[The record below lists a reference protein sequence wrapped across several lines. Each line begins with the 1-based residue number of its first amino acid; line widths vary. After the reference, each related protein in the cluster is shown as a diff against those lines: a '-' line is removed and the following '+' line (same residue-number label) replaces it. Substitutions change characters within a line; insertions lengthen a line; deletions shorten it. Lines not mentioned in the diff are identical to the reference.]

1 MNLLFQLLLKF
12 CKKEYIKVFLLFT
25 CSLIINVIQTKNIS
39 KLTANIINSLKE
51 NNQKE
56 AFGYFKTFVF
66 LSVVVLVIYYGYR
79 LLEDDLITKVRQ
91 WTRSELLKTLL
102 KMNNENLSEK
112 NFMRISSPINRLSV
126 VSFSILSEILTFII
140 PTLLFLIIIIVYFF
154 SIDFNLGMIVIVS
167 NILIFFYMFMVVPD
181 IMKKDYLYEEQCFYN
196 ENYQLEL
203 LSNIDKVIYRG
214 QINQEL
220 DKFKTISDDTTKK
233 AYSFYS
239 TADTHN
245 FITNTIVNVLIF
257 YIVYFV
263 IVAFF
268 NKKMS
273 LVLVITILNVIFLY
287 KEKMIALLKQV
298 IDFIEFIGRSHGV
311 LHFFEDVIDIDY
323 FEKNARNYDKR
334 DLEFETIR
342 FENVNFKYKGHNKP
356 IFENLN
362 LTLSLNNKIIGFT
375 GPSGRG
381 KTTLI
386 KLILKMHTHYRG
398 NIYIDD
404 VNIRDI
410 DADYIRENITYVNQ
424 SSKLF
429 DRKVIENIMYGCSN
443 MDRCEGD
450 LKFIIEK
457 YPKIRK
463 LLSGIDIMNKDSGA
477 MGENLSGG
485 QRQIINI
492 VGGLI
497 NPSKITI
504 LDEPTN
510 ALDGELKKDVIDM
523 IRYFLKNKKCIMVIT
538 HDIEIKHIFDQ
549 VIEL

>member
-25 CSLIINVIQTKNIS
+25 ASLVINVIQTKNIS

-51 NNQKE
+51 NNQND
-56 AFGYFKTFVF
+56 AFGYFKSFVF
-66 LSVVVLVIYYGYR
+66 FSVVLLIVYYGYQ
-79 LLEDDLITKVRQ
+79 LLEDDLITKIRQ
-91 WTRSELLKTLL
+91 WTRSELLKTIL

-112 NFMRISSPINRLSV
+112 NFMYISSPINRLSV
-126 VSFSILSEILTFII
+126 VSFSILSEIITFII
-140 PTLLFLIIIIVYFF
+140 PTLLFLIIIMVYFF
-154 SIDFNLGMIVIVS
+154 SIDFHLGIVFAMTNV
-167 NILIFFYMFMVVPD
+167 LIFFFMFMVIPD
-181 IMKKDYLYEEQCFYN
+181 IMKKDDIYEAQSFYN

-203 LSNIDKVIYRG
+203 LSNMDKVIYRG
-214 QINQEL
+214 QINPEL
-220 DKFKTISDDTTKK
+220 NKFKTISDKTTEN
-233 AYSFYS
+233 AYSFYT
-239 TADTHN
+239 TADTYN
-245 FITNTIVNVLIF
+245 FITNSIVNILLF
-257 YIVYFV
+257 YIVYF
-263 IVAFF
+263 IIIAFF
-268 NKKMS
+268 NKKLS
-273 LVLVITILNVIFLY
+273 LVLVITILNIILLY
-287 KEKMIALLKQV
+287 KERMAALLKQV

-311 LHFFEDVIDIDY
+311 LHFFEDIDDID
-323 FEKNARNYDKR
+323 FVEKNMRNYDKR
-334 DLEFETIR
+334 DLDFETIR
-342 FENVNFKYKGHNKP
+342 FENVYFKYKSHNKP

-362 LTLSLNNKIIGFT
+362 LTLSLNHKIIGFT

-386 KLILKMHTHYRG
+386 KLILKMYTHYRG

-443 MDRCEGD
+443 ADHCEGD

-457 YPKIRK
+457 YPKIRE
-463 LLSGIDIMNKDSGA
+463 LLNGIDIMNKDSGA
-477 MGENLSGG
+477 LGENLSGG

-510 ALDGELKKDVIDM
+510 ALDGALKKDVIDM

-538 HDIEIKHIFDQ
+538 HDIEIKPIFDQ

>member
-112 NFMRISSPINRLSV
+112 NFMYISSPINRLSV
-126 VSFSILSEILTFII
+126 VSFSILSEIITFIV
-140 PTLLFLIIIIVYFF
+140 PTVLFLIIIMVYFF
-154 SIDFNLGMIVIVS
+154 SIDFNLGIVFIIGNLLVLLYMYIVI
-167 NILIFFYMFMVVPD
+167 PD
-181 IMKKDYLYEEQCFYN
+181 IVKKDDAYETQCFYN

-214 QINQEL
+214 QIEQEL
-220 DKFKTISDDTTKK
+220 DQFKTISDDTTKK

-311 LHFFEDVIDIDY
+311 LHFFEDIDDIDY
-323 FEKNARNYDKR
+323 VEKTARNYDKR
-334 DLEFETIR
+334 DLDFETVR
-342 FENVNFKYKGHNKP
+342 FENVYFKYKTHNKP

-477 MGENLSGG
+477 LGENLSGG

>member
-1 MNLLFQLLLKF
+1 
-12 CKKEYIKVFLLFT
+12 
-25 CSLIINVIQTKNIS
+25 
-39 KLTANIINSLKE
+39 
-51 NNQKE
+51 
-56 AFGYFKTFVF
+56 
-66 LSVVVLVIYYGYR
+66 
-79 LLEDDLITKVRQ
+79 
-91 WTRSELLKTLL
+91 
-102 KMNNENLSEK
+102 
-112 NFMRISSPINRLSV
+112 
-126 VSFSILSEILTFII
+126 
-140 PTLLFLIIIIVYFF
+140 
-154 SIDFNLGMIVIVS
+154 
-167 NILIFFYMFMVVPD
+167 MFMVVPD

-429 DRKVIENIMYGCSN
+429 DRKILENIYYGCK
-443 MDRCEGD
+443 DTEKC
-450 LKFIIEK
+450 EK
-457 YPKIRK
+457 YLKEVLTYQKIKELYRNVD
-463 LLSGIDIMNKDSGA
+463 LNDLAGPL
-477 MGENLSGG
+477 GENLSGG
-485 QRQIINI
+485 QRQVANIIS
-492 VGGLI
+492 GLI
-497 NPSKITI
+497 NPTKVLI

-510 ALDGELKKDVIDM
+510 GLDPELKREILQILQNFRK
-523 IRYFLKNKKCIMVIT
+523 YKKCIMIIT
-538 HDIEIKHIFDQ
+538 HDRDVDSLFDETIEI
-549 VIEL
+549 

>member
-1 MNLLFQLLLKF
+1 MF
-12 CKKEYIKVFLLFT
+12 
-25 CSLIINVIQTKNIS
+25 SVI
-39 KLTANIINSLKE
+39 
-51 NNQKE
+51 
-56 AFGYFKTFVF
+56 
-66 LSVVVLVIYYGYR
+66 LVIIYYFYR

-91 WTRSELLKTLL
+91 WTRSELLKIVLH
-102 KMNNENLSEK
+102 MNNENMGEK
-112 NFMRISSPINRLSV
+112 NYMTISSPINRLSI
-126 VSFSILSEILTFII
+126 VSFSILSEIITFII
-140 PTLLFLIIIIVYFF
+140 PTLIFLIIIMVYLF
-154 SIDFNLGMIVIVS
+154 SIDFGLGLIFVIG
-167 NILIFFYMFMVVPD
+167 NIMVFFYMLMVIPD
-181 IMKKDYLYEEQCFYN
+181 ITKKDDLYETQSFYN

-214 QINQEL
+214 QINSEL
-220 DKFKTISDDTTKK
+220 DKFKLISDDTTKK

-239 TADTHN
+239 TADTHSLV
-245 FITNTIVNVLIF
+245 TNAIINIIIF
-257 YIVYFV
+257 YIIYFV
-263 IVAFF
+263 IIAYF
-268 NKKMS
+268 NKKLS
-273 LVLVITILNVIFLY
+273 LVVVITLINVILLY
-287 KEKMIALLKQV
+287 KERMISLLKQV

-311 LHFFEDVIDIDY
+311 LHFFEDIHDIDY
-323 FEKNARNYDKR
+323 VEKNMRNYDNR
-334 DLEFETIR
+334 DLAFETVR
-342 FENVNFKYKGHNKP
+342 FENVHFKYKSHSKP
-356 IFENLN
+356 IFDNLN
-362 LTLSLNNKIIGFT
+362 LTLSLHNKIIGFT

-386 KLILKMHTHYRG
+386 KLMLKMYTHYRG
-398 NIYIDD
+398 NIYIDG
-404 VNIRDI
+404 VNIRDL
-410 DADYIRENITYVNQ
+410 DANYIRDNITYVNQ

-443 MDRCEGD
+443 MDNCNAD
-450 LKFIIEK
+450 LNIIIEK
-457 YPKIRK
+457 YPKVRE
-463 LLSGIDIMNKDSGA
+463 LLSGIDIMNKNSGA
-477 MGENLSGG
+477 LGENLSGG

>member
-1 MNLLFQLLLKF
+1 M
-12 CKKEYIKVFLLFT
+12 
-25 CSLIINVIQTKNIS
+25 
-39 KLTANIINSLKE
+39 
-51 NNQKE
+51 
-56 AFGYFKTFVF
+56 
-66 LSVVVLVIYYGYR
+66 
-79 LLEDDLITKVRQ
+79 
-91 WTRSELLKTLL
+91 
-102 KMNNENLSEK
+102 
-112 NFMRISSPINRLSV
+112 
-126 VSFSILSEILTFII
+126 
-140 PTLLFLIIIIVYFF
+140 VYFF
-154 SIDFNLGMIVIVS
+154 SIDFNLGIVFIIGNLLVLLYMYIVI
-167 NILIFFYMFMVVPD
+167 PD
-181 IMKKDYLYEEQCFYN
+181 IVKKDDAYETQCFYN

-214 QINQEL
+214 QIEQEL
-220 DKFKTISDDTTKK
+220 DQFKTISDDTTKK

-311 LHFFEDVIDIDY
+311 LHFFQDIRDIDY
-323 FEKNARNYDKR
+323 FEKTARNYDKR

-404 VNIRDI
+404 VNIHDI

-477 MGENLSGG
+477 LGENLSGG